1 MITLQLIKPPPLSTH
16 SHDTIKTPLRLFVED
31 RSAANKI
38 QVTGTENLPL
48 AEKNEEVKK
57 IASTELEKA
66 PQLKAYIKYPKY
78 DFF

>member
-57 IASTELEKA
+57 NSFNRVGKSSAIESLYQVSEV
-66 PQLKAYIKYPKY
+66 
-78 DFF
+78 